1 MIMSESNRYPND
13 QAATLRMLV
22 KRAAGSHAGRRRIP
36 GPWQA
41 VFLGPGDGETAPKW
55 CLEIAMRF
63 SRQGLRTVVIDADL
77 RNPSIHSLCGL
88 SATGGLASWLA
99 DDVSL
104 HEALVRGPEGLLVL
118 TGGDADAPEWLP
130 DDSSLAA
137 SLLDL
142 EALGPYADAVFATI
156 GGSATPLSANLV
168 RSARVVAAT
177 FEAGD
182 DAILGTYA
190 ALKRHAAS
198 LAGKTPTLIADE
210 ADADAR
216 EDAARR
222 VARSLS
228 EFLKLGSSIVSAVR
242 DDAAGRFDA
251 AFEELFQIAESDRA
265 ADEDDRVREVG

>member
-1 MIMSESNRYPND
+1 MSESNRYLHD

-22 KRAAGSHAGRRRIP
+22 KRAAGSHAGRRSAPR
-36 GPWQA
+36 PWQA
-41 VFLGPGDGETAPKW
+41 VFIGPGDGETAPRW
-55 CLEIAMRF
+55 CLEVATRF

-77 RNPSIHSLCGL
+77 RNPSLHTLCGL
-88 SATGGLASWLA
+88 PATGGLASWLA

-118 TGGDADAPEWLP
+118 TGGEADAADWLP
-130 DDSSLAA
+130 DDASLAA

-142 EALGPYADAVFATI
+142 DALGPYADAIFAAI

-182 DAILGTYA
+182 EAILGTYA
-190 ALKRHAAS
+190 SMKRHAAS
-198 LAGKTPTLIADE
+198 LVGKMPTLIADE
-210 ADADAR
+210 EDADAR
-216 EDAARR
+216 DDAARR

-228 EFLKLGSSIVSAVR
+228 EFLKLGSTIVEPP
-242 DDAAGRFDA
+242 DGDAASRYEA
-251 AFEELFQIAESDRA
+251 AFEELFRMAESDRA
-265 ADEDDRVREVG
+265 ADADVREVG